1 MNAPKRIRM
10 LLWRIGVTVLPTK
23 ENMLRR
29 LEVTDSKC
37 VLCGEE
43 VETACHIFFEFPVAK
58 SIWHPAY

>member
-1 MNAPKRIRM
+1 MEN
-10 LLWRIGVTVLPTK
+10 WCPTK